1 MPANRYFY
9 YDHEACQFVEVQ
21 QSRKRLLIR
30 AGLVLSL
37 AVAIAMVG
45 MYVLSQTVRTPLEIA
60 QKEEI
65 QALQHEITSSAER
78 LQTITAQLDELA
90 ETDHD
95 LYRTM
100 LRAEPISADIRQVGV
115 GGVADSRFDQYSRS
129 TSDILTENASAFG
142 KLERQIQLQ
151 RRSFEDLESL
161 AAQHEARLRQEP
173 AIIPVA
179 TGLLTSGFGVRVHP
193 IYKTKKMHQ
202 GLDFLV
208 PVGTPIYAAADG
220 IVSFAGVNGGYGNL
234 VKLSHPKSNRETRYA
249 HMSRFADGIEPGT
262 RVRRGQIIGYSG
274 NTGLSTAPHLHYEV
288 RRRTGEALNPVT
300 TFAPGVTP
308 AEYQV
313 LLQRAQAE
321 TASLD

>member
-30 AGLVLSL
+30 AGAVLAL
-37 AVAIAMVG
+37 AAVLATAGMV
-45 MYVLSQTVRTPLEIA
+45 VLSQTVRTPLEIA

-65 QALQHEITSSAER
+65 QALQHEITSSADR
-78 LQTITAQLDELA
+78 LETITSQLDDLA

-100 LRAEPISADIRQVGV
+100 LFAEPIGADIRQVGV
-115 GGVADSRFDQYSRS
+115 GGAADGRFDQYSRS
-129 TSDILTENASAFG
+129 TGDILKENAASFG

-151 RRSFEDLESL
+151 RRSFEDLEAL
-161 AAQHEARLRQEP
+161 AAKHEARLRQEP

-179 TGLLTSGFGVRVHP
+179 SGLLTSGFGVRVHP

-208 PVGTPIYAAADG
+208 PEGTPVYAAADG

-234 VKLSHPKSNRETRYA
+234 IKLSHPRANRETRYA
-249 HMSRFADGIEPGT
+249 HLDRFAEGIEPGV
-262 RVRRGQIIGYSG
+262 RVKRGQTIAYSG
-274 NTGLSTAPHLHYEV
+274 HTGLSTAPHLHYEV